1 MKDYTTI
8 DRLLEGEHIYG
19 NNPDDPMPQE
29 LLNMTIKDL
38 LDKVASFDSEGDA
51 EYEALKS
58 ILDAVGARVSSGS
71 HEGDSAI
78 NIDGTET
85 VEVGDD
91 QVTPEYAK
99 DTPVSAPTWSQGE
112 SGNDENNSSAD
123 DFEF

>member
-8 DRLLEGEHIYG
+8 ERLLEGEHCYG
-19 NNPDDPMPQE
+19 NNPDSPMSQE
-29 LLNMTIKDL
+29 LLNMTVKDL

-51 EYEALKS
+51 EYEALTS
-58 ILDAVGARVSSGS
+58 ILDAVSARVSSGS

-91 QVTPEYAK
+91 QVTPEEAA
-99 DTPVSAPTWSQGE
+99 DAPISTPTWSQGE
-112 SGNDENNSSAD
+112 GDNNDEMD